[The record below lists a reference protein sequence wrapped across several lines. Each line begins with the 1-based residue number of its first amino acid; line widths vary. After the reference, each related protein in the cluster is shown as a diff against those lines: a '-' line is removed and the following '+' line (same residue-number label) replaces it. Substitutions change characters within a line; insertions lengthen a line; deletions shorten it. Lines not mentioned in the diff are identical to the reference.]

1 MEKSALLTDLYEL
14 AMLDAYD
21 RYHIDSEAI
30 FELYF
35 RSLPPQRGFLMAA
48 GLQQAIEF
56 LEGLHFSRD
65 DLAFLRGTG
74 RFRHEFIERLGEL
87 RFTGDV
93 DAIAEGTVVFA
104 DEPIL
109 RVTASMPQ
117 AQFVESRLL
126 NLLHFQTLVASKAA
140 RFVLAAQGKR
150 LVDFGFRRAHGA
162 EAGVMAARAAY
173 IAGFAGTATVE
184 AARAFGIPLF
194 GTMAHSFI
202 EAYDDEAVAFEQ
214 FARARPDHVVLLIDT
229 YDVERAAH
237 RVVEVARRVAS
248 DGISIAGVRIDSGDL
263 VMQARLV
270 REILD
275 RGGLSATTIF
285 VSGGLDEY
293 SVSRFVG
300 EGAPIDGFGIGT
312 SLTTSSDVPALDCG
326 YKLVAYNGVPRRKL
340 SPGKANWAGAKQVW
354 RSFGP
359 GGRMA
364 RDLVA
369 PANVACEGKPLLAPV
384 LRAGRRVAPPSTLAD
399 IRERARENLA
409 ALPERIAALEPASY
423 DVEIDAALRALRDD
437 M

>member
-1 MEKSALLTDLYEL
+1 MMEKSALLTDLYEL
-14 AMLDAYD
+14 TMLDAYD
-21 RYHIDSEAI
+21 RYHIDAEAV

-35 RSLPPQRGFLMAA
+35 RALPPQRGFLMAA
-48 GLQQAIEF
+48 GLRQAIEF
-56 LEGLHFSRD
+56 LEGLHFSHD

-74 RFRHEFIERLGEL
+74 RFRDEFIERLSEL

-93 DAIAEGTVVFA
+93 DAVEEGTVVFA

-126 NLLHFQTLVASKAA
+126 NILHFQTLVASKAA
-140 RFVLAAQGKR
+140 RFVLAARGKR

-173 IAGFAGTATVE
+173 VAGFAGTATVE
-184 AARAFGIPLF
+184 AAREFGIPLF

-214 FARARPDHVVLLIDT
+214 FARARPDQVVLLIDT

-248 DGISIAGVRIDSGDL
+248 DGITIAGVRIDSGDL
-263 VMQARLV
+263 VIQARLV

-275 RGGLSATTIF
+275 RGGLNATTIF

-293 SVSRFVG
+293 DVSRFVR
-300 EGAPIDGFGIGT
+300 EGAPIDGYGIGT

-340 SPGKANWAGAKQVW
+340 SPGKANWPGAKQIW
-354 RSFGP
+354 RSFGE

-369 PANVACEGKPLLAPV
+369 PANVLREGRPLLAPV
-384 LRAGRRVAPPSTLAD
+384 LRAGKRIAPPPTLAEL
-399 IRERARENLA
+399 RELARENLA
-409 ALPERIAALEPASY
+409 TLPDRVAALETAAY
-423 DVEIDAALRALRDD
+423 DVEIDAALRAVG
-437 M
+437 